1 MLSMHVYFR
10 NQASRVSVKW
20 RDKERPL
27 IFQLDSS
34 SACVYSWKTIYLLA
48 AFQNSLIHIFRM
60 LIPSKRIHIWEA
72 DTSKLSADVLS

>member
-10 NQASRVSVKW
+10 NQASRVSEKW
-20 RDKERPL
+20 RDKEKP
-27 IFQLDSS
+27 FQLDSS
-34 SACVYSWKTIYLLA
+34 SASIYSWKTIYLLA

-72 DTSKLSADVLS
+72 DTSELSADVLS